1 VFVVEVRFVLP
12 GRCGINGLLAADDA
26 VADCTAEEEEEEEE
40 EAIEVTTSSPS
51 FNPAT
56 TS

>member
-26 VADCTAEEEEEEEE
+26 VADCTAEEEE
-40 EAIEVTTSSPS
+40 AIEVTTSSPS

>member
-40 EAIEVTTSSPS
+40 AIEVTTSSPS